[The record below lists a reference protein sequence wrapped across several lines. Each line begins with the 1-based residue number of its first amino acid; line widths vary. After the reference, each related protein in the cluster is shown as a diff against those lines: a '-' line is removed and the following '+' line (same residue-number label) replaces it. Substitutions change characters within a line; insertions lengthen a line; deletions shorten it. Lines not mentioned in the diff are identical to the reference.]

1 MNKYRTNLPQLGG
14 ALFLSDGGLE
24 TTLIFH
30 NKVELPCFAAFD
42 LLKTPAGRE
51 LLRDYYARYIA
62 IARAS
67 NTGFILESNLAREFG
82 LGEKL
87 GYTDTA
93 LTAVNRDSILM
104 NELRDAYESPS
115 TPMVISGCVGPRF
128 DGYARERI
136 MSEDE
141 AQAYHTAQ
149 IATFSATDADL
160 VSAFTM
166 TNVNEAIGVTRAA
179 VACGMP
185 VVISFTLEID
195 GRLPAGETLKDAI
208 EAVDQATENAVLY
221 YMINCVHPE
230 HFEAT
235 LMAGEP
241 GWCACAA
248 SAPMPPDGATPNSM
262 RRPIWTREIQS
273 NSGASTVLSRSGT
286 TTSMCSAAAAA
297 PITGMWSKSLL
308 PARAPSDSP
317 LIFH

>member
-1 MNKYRTNLPQLGG
+1 
-14 ALFLSDGGLE
+14 
-24 TTLIFH
+24 
-30 NKVELPCFAAFD
+30 
-42 LLKTPAGRE
+42 
-51 LLRDYYARYIA
+51 
-62 IARAS
+62 
-67 NTGFILESNLAREFG
+67 
-82 LGEKL
+82 
-87 GYTDTA
+87 
-93 LTAVNRDSILM
+93 M
-104 NELRDAYESPS
+104 NELRDAYETPS

-128 DGYARERI
+128 DGYAPERI

-185 VVISFTLEID
+185 VAISFTLEID

-208 EAVDQATENAVLY
+208 EAVDQATANAVLY

-241 GWCACAA
+241 WVVRLRGIRANA
-248 SAPMPPDGATPNSM
+248 S
-262 RRPIWTREIQS
+262 RRSHAE
-273 NSGASTVLSRSGT
+273 LD
-286 TTSMCSAAAAA
+286 AA
-297 PITGMWSKSLL
+297 PDLDAGDPVELGSQYRALVKRYNHFNVFGGCCGTDHRHVEQIAFACTG
-308 PARAPSDSP
+308 AV
-317 LIFH
+317 